1 MSKFKW
7 ILTMIVAVVIVIGLN
22 FYLNGKLCWIRE
34 ASAINIVRRVVPGGP
49 AQYLAQDGNYVVAVG
64 IVSEENDDCAL
75 YLYDTKGTYD
85 NFDDDTYT
93 IIDQIDSDNGWFTH
107 VTIDDNYITWIDSTG
122 WSSCTA
128 LKLKGYYILTEDL
141 FVISSNVT
149 DFMYSRD
156 GNLVVYECKG
166 NNSDIKLFNL
176 NTKNESNIC
185 TANNFQKKPYI
196 KNNIVV
202 WEDLRNEAITG
213 KDIYM
218 YNLGTNTESVVSTN
232 QGEQKQAIT
241 NGSYVIYESILSGI
255 KKINKFEISTGNT
268 EIVTETASESI
279 SLEKKAINNNY
290 FVWEKV
296 TGNNNEL
303 SSVNLYLHNI
313 STSSNELIEN
323 QNTPIDDP
331 ISRYVFLNNN
341 NQIVYGGYFKITG
354 FDITQNNKYVI
365 RSTGKT
371 WWINLNSEENTV
383 IMHSYEAGN
392 NLINEWDVS
401 LAFIP

>member
-34 ASAINIVRRVVPGGP
+34 ASAVNIVRRVVPGGP

-176 NTKNESNIC
+176 DTREESNIC

-218 YNLGTNTESVVSTN
+218 YNLGTNTESVVSN
-232 QGEQKQAIT
+232 AESDQARPVT
-241 NGSYVIYESILSGI
+241 NGSYIVYNHMNNGS
-255 KKINKFEISTGNT
+255 EIPT
-268 EIVTETASESI
+268 EIRKYNISNSTTTVVATAGEGNLVFRSDINGQFLAWQETNNGITVTS
-279 SLEKKAINNNY
+279 
-290 FVWEKV
+290 
-296 TGNNNEL
+296 
-303 SSVNLYLHNI
+303 NLYLYNLA
-313 STSSNELIEN
+313 TSQNTLIE
-323 QNTPIDDP
+323 
-331 ISRYVFLNNN
+331 
-341 NQIVYGGYFKITG
+341 
-354 FDITQNNKYVI
+354 
-365 RSTGKT
+365 
-371 WWINLNSEENTV
+371 
-383 IMHSYEAGN
+383 EAGN
-392 NLINEWDVS
+392 NAIGIAYLSSTQVVYYIGGGLKDVYGYNLISSQKYTIMTNGETYSKINLNREENKVIMSTKGAAGDPNEWDVAF
-401 LAFIP
+401 AFIP